1 MRLRAGDEKE
11 LKEYKK
17 KANAR
22 HPKIELIPLTVE
34 DLEEDLPLG
43 RSDRREP
50 IKASKS
56 SPCPL
61 LR

>member
-22 HPKIELIPLTVE
+22 HPKIELIPLTIV

-43 RSDRREP
+43 RSDRR
-50 IKASKS
+50 
-56 SPCPL
+56 
-61 LR
+61 